1 MDKLKGI
8 FNLKHSNSTETL
20 NSVGSPSGAS
30 PKPVKERKSKWL
42 HLPHNSRSSEVNSS
56 VETFEE
62 SSQCA
67 LEQVPTSKPVVI
79 GAGSLPEEATG
90 KDDPLG
96 TKNVDCQ
103 LTCGVRRTRGCEIKM
118 KNL

>member
-1 MDKLKGI
+1 MDKLNKLKDKLSI
-8 FNLKHSNSTETL
+8 HKHSNNAETL

-30 PKPVKERKSKWL
+30 PKPVKERKSKWPR
-42 HLPHNSRSSEVNSS
+42 LPHNSRSSEVNSS

-62 SSQCA
+62 SSQ
-67 LEQVPTSKPVVI
+67 VPTSKPVV

-96 TKNVDCQ
+96 AQKVDAGSASWT
-103 LTCGVRRTRGCEIKM
+103 LSVDTC
-118 KNL
+118 